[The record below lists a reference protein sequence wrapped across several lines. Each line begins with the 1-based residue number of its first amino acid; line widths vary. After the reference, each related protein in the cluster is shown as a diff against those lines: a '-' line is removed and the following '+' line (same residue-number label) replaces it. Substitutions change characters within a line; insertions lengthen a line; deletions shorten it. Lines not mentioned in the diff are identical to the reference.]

1 MQIRRL
7 KHHISSE
14 KENYGIQPIIA
25 SGATLVYVC
34 HIFLDFSG
42 GKMSKNAS
50 RLSVATVLTAVT
62 LTAAACGSSSSSS
75 ASNSSGTTSASSGS
89 TAPVTINVG
98 LSSPNYTPFAAL
110 YLAKDKGFFSKLG
123 VNVNFTVYNGGGPM
137 QQAIAAGKADT
148 IQFLPGGMAQAVEKG
163 IKETIVAADQIHP
176 DGWYIVDKA
185 GSPITSFSQMN
196 GKSIAISGSGT
207 ATDMIAEW
215 AANKYHVSVQTVPLG
230 ATGGVPAVVA
240 GHVAAAVAPPPWA
253 FSPSKSGLQIL
264 VNLKQDMPKVI
275 MDSVVFSNAFIKA
288 HPQAVKAY
296 LEGFSEGI
304 AYMQAHPNQALTFL
318 KTYAPG
324 TSATLLQ
331 EEYNVEI
338 KDMPTNLNFTPAML
352 NESLTLA
359 KLAGFGTLPPASQLA
374 TYQFVPVKTPTS

>member
-1 MQIRRL
+1 
-7 KHHISSE
+7 
-14 KENYGIQPIIA
+14 
-25 SGATLVYVC
+25 
-34 HIFLDFSG
+34 
-42 GKMSKNAS
+42 MSKNTN
-50 RLSVATVLTAVT
+50 RLYVATVLAALS

-75 ASNSSGTTSASSGS
+75 SSSKSGTTSAAAPAKS
-89 TAPVTINVG
+89 PVTINVG

-110 YLAKDKGFFSKLG
+110 YLAKKNGYFSKLG
-123 VNVNFTVYNGGGPM
+123 VDVNFTVYNGGGPM

-196 GKSIAISGSGT
+196 GKTIAISGSGT

-215 AANKYHVSVQTVPLG
+215 AANKYKVSVKTVPLG
-230 ATGGVPAVVA
+230 SSGGVPAVVA
-240 GHVAAAVAPPPWA
+240 GRVTAAVAPPPHA

-264 VNLKQDMPKVI
+264 VNLKQAMPEVM
-275 MDSVVFSNAFIKA
+275 MDSVVFANSFIKA

-304 AYMQAHPNQALTFL
+304 AFMQAHPNQALAFL

-331 EEYNVEI
+331 EEYKTEI
-338 KDMPTNLNFTPAML
+338 MDMPVNLNFTPAML

-374 TYQFVPVKTPTS
+374 TFQFVPVKTPTS